1 MPSLK
6 YLLNSAF
13 LSRTM
18 TEVDPEDVCGFSRE
32 FTAEEAKHLRKMT
45 ERQDGKALVEY
56 ETK

>member
-1 MPSLK
+1 
-6 YLLNSAF
+6 
-13 LSRTM
+13 M
-18 TEVDPEDVCGFSRE
+18 TEVDPKDVCGFSRE